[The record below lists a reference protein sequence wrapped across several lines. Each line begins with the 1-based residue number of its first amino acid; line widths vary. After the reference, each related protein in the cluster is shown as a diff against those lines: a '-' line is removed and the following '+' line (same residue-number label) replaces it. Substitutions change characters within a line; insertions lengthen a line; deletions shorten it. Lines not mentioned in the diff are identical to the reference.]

1 MAEQQLELPRGW
13 LAHAPAEPGRPVE
26 NGHANG
32 ANGSA
37 AAPALHVAHE
47 GDAVVITGPGLRAQA
62 RLLGFGGS
70 SVSISGIPS
79 VCSAAAPALQRM
91 RGMRWLSLGPA
102 CADRHAH

>member
-47 GDAVVITGPGLRAQA
+47 GDAVVITGPSLRVQA
-62 RLLGFGGS
+62 RLLG
-70 SVSISGIPS
+70 
-79 VCSAAAPALQRM
+79 
-91 RGMRWLSLGPA
+91 LGFLI
-102 CADRHAH
+102 